1 MKWISTMQVLW
12 ILINMDTYSK
22 PTERINNTWQAVHTY
37 DAFIDNL
44 IITLKKEKYAI
55 CRGSYKYILNSI
67 RRERDDMISIAKLF
81 EACAKA
87 NTSNTNIKNQ
97 DNEKKI

>member
-1 MKWISTMQVLW
+1 MLW
-12 ILINMDTYSK
+12 IPINMDTYFK
-22 PTERINNTWQAVHTY
+22 PTERTNNAWKAVHTY
-37 DAFIDNL
+37 DAFIDTL
-44 IITLKKEKYAI
+44 TTALKKEKYAI

-87 NTSNTNIKNQ
+87 NASNTNIKNQ
-97 DNEKKI
+97 DNEKV